1 MSMGNMENIGIQ
13 GLLDSYLRVRPNTIE
28 SQGQH
33 LDDDSLSAFVE
44 GSLSETES
52 KPVTTHLINCGFCRN
67 VTAEL
72 VRLELAFADDA
83 AHISTETPTKVSEV
97 MNGFFARL
105 FGSSIGEVFAHQEPD
120 EEKKSGSEEEEKK

>member
-1 MSMGNMENIGIQ
+1 MSMGNMENIRIQ
-13 GLLDSYLRVRPNTIE
+13 GLLDSYLRVRPYTIE

-44 GSLSETES
+44 GSLSEIES
-52 KPVTTHLINCGFCRN
+52 KPITTHLVDCGFCRN

-72 VRLELAFADDA
+72 VRLELAFADDT

-97 MNGFFARL
+97 MNGFFSRL
-105 FGSSIGEVFAHQEPD
+105 FGSSIGEVFAHQE
-120 EEKKSGSEEEEKK
+120 EEEKKPETEEETK